1 MVVTITKNNKIYS
14 NGSIKSSIKY
24 YICTFYASL
33 LVIFGFIM
41 DTAKNIFFGL
51 LNIVTQPDILI
62 TDYIEV
68 GGLGGAFVN
77 SGILTL
83 ITILIFRILK
93 IDISGPG
100 ISTLWLTSGFSLFG
114 KNIFNIWFIILGVY
128 LYSKSQRESFNK
140 YVYTAML
147 GTCLSPLVTQFTF
160 NLGTVNIKSIILGAI
175 VGVLTGFLLPP
186 LSSYLLKIHRGYNLY
201 NTGFAAGIIGMVFAS
216 IIKSYGFA
224 LETRLIWT
232 KGNNSILFPF
242 LLFMFLSMVVL
253 GFCLNDFSFKGYTN
267 LFRYSGKLSTDF
279 VELVG
284 FPVVLINMGINGIL
298 ASLFVILVNGDLNGP
313 TLGGIFTIVGFSA
326 FGKHLKNMFPVILGV
341 YIGSLTKIWY
351 INDPSVILAALFCTT
366 LAPIAGEYGFIAGT
380 IAGFLHSSVVLNVT
394 FLHQGFNLYNNGFSG
409 GFVAIILIPIIESLR
424 NTRLKKDVNSNKMED

>member
-1 MVVTITKNNKIYS
+1 MVVAAVKNNKIYED
-14 NGSIKSSIKY
+14 GTLKSSIKY

-41 DTAKNIFFGL
+41 DTVKNIYLGL
-51 LNIVTQPDILI
+51 INIVTQPDILI

-68 GGLGGAFVN
+68 GGIGAAFVN

-83 ITILIFRILK
+83 ITLLIFRMLK
-93 IDISGPG
+93 INISGPA

-114 KNIFNIWFIILGVY
+114 KNIFNIWFILLGVW
-128 LYSKSQRESFNK
+128 LYSKSQRENFNK

-160 NLGTVNIKSIILGAI
+160 SLGIINAKSFLLGAL
-175 VGVLTGFLLPP
+175 VGILTGFLLPA
-186 LSSYLLKIHRGYNLY
+186 LSSYLLKFHRGYNLY

-216 IIKSYGFA
+216 IIKSYGLI
-224 LETRLIWT
+224 LETRLVWT

-242 LLFMFLSMVVL
+242 LLFIFLSMVII
-253 GFCLNDFSFKGYTN
+253 GFCLNKFSFSGYTN
-267 LFRYSGKLSTDF
+267 LFKYSGKLSTDF
-279 VELVG
+279 VELEG

-298 ASLFVILVNGDLNGP
+298 ASLFVIIVNGDLNGP

-341 YIGSLTKIWY
+341 YIGSLTKVWY
-351 INDPSVILAALFCTT
+351 INDPAVILAALFCTT
-366 LAPIAGEYGFIAGT
+366 LAPIAGEYGFFAGV
-380 IAGFLHSSVVLNVT
+380 IAGFLHSSIVLNVT

-409 GFVAIILIPIIESLR
+409 GFVAIVLIPIIESIR
-424 NTRLKKDVNSNKMED
+424 NTKLKSDINSNKIED